1 MKTTLDVIHEIK
13 DSVSS
18 FGSETFSI
26 DVMDDKVT
34 TVIEGKV
41 NREYKEI
48 IGTTHLGFNEILSEL
63 VDESIEVY
71 EINSYNVYGVEITP
85 RYSKHEI
92 EKHF

>member
-1 MKTTLDVIHEIK
+1 MKTTLDVIQEIRG
-13 DSVSS
+13 SVSS
-18 FGSETFSI
+18 FGSETFSV

-34 TVIEGKV
+34 TVIEGRII
-41 NREYKEI
+41 REYKET
-48 IGTTHLGFNEILSEL
+48 IGTTHLGFNEPLSEL

-71 EINSYNVYGVEITP
+71 EINSYNVYGVEIPP